1 MKGVRIGIG
10 ALVCSAGAAVWAI
23 ETRPAFGPWLAD
35 TVREVIGPEWVARG
49 EDAYYAAMDRAMS
62 WRYAKAPPAQMWKP
76 AAVPVALPAK
86 PEVTTAVVPVMP
98 VAPVVSVAPVM
109 SVAPPVDAPS
119 VAVPVTPAFRPSD
132 FEPPVAAVAAPG
144 DGHWEAWAAGPDAV
158 APLLYR
164 AQVHPDPAR
173 PQAVVA
179 VMAIDLKRLELKSQ
193 PGLREPASPVLP
205 ASERKGL
212 VPVEDRPALVAA
224 FNGGWQ
230 AIHGHLGMKNGG
242 VELLPPVK
250 RGCTIAAME
259 DGSIRIAPWTELEAQ
274 YDHLRWMRQTP
285 PCLVENGRE
294 DPRLEKEHQH
304 WGAAL
309 SGATVVRRSA
319 LGINTDG
326 SVLYYAIGDSLTSA
340 AITHALEAAGAVT
353 AAMLDI
359 NYSFPRFVTF
369 QTTASMQTW
378 KEHLP
383 EEPLPPADEY
393 LVTPAIKDFFY
404 VRLRETAL

>member
-1 MKGVRIGIG
+1 MRGVRIGTG
-10 ALVCSAGAAVWAI
+10 VLVCSIGAVVWAI
-23 ETRPAFGPWLAD
+23 ETRPSFGPWLAD

-49 EDAYYAAMDRAMS
+49 EDAYYAAMDRVVS
-62 WRYAKAPPAQMWKP
+62 WRSAKAPPAQMWQP
-76 AAVPVALPAK
+76 AAVAVARPAK
-86 PEVTTAVVPVMP
+86 PAEVAAEL
-98 VAPVVSVAPVM
+98 APVVPAALP
-109 SVAPPVDAPS
+109 PPVDTPS
-119 VAVPVTPAFRPSD
+119 PLVEAMPVFRPTD

-144 DGHWEAWAAGPDAV
+144 DGHWEAWAAGPDTST
-158 APLLYR
+158 PLLYR

-193 PGLREPASPVLP
+193 PGLREPVSQALP

-212 VPVEDRPALVAA
+212 VPEEDRPALVAA

-230 AIHGHLGMKNGG
+230 AIHGHLGMKNHG

-250 RGCTIAAME
+250 RACTIAAME

-274 YDHLRWMRQTP
+274 YDRLLWMRQTP
-285 PCLVENGRE
+285 PCLVENGKE
-294 DPRLEKEHQH
+294 DPRLDNEHQH

-319 LGINTDG
+319 VGINTDG
-326 SVLYYAIGDSLTSA
+326 TVLYYAIGDSLTSA
-340 AITHALEAAGAVT
+340 AITRALEAAGAVT

-359 NYSFPRFVTF
+359 NHSFPRFVTF
-369 QTTASMQTW
+369 QTAATMQTW
-378 KEHLP
+378 KDHLP

-393 LVTPAIKDFFY
+393 LTTPAIKDFFY
-404 VRLRETAL
+404 VRLRQTALQ